1 MRRVLTHACVAVMC
15 CVAAPAQTQEV
26 FLTPSTRSVS
36 QVFGY
41 TAAFDGQTAIVGAT
55 FEVVLGR
62 ANAGAAYVYQQV
74 GGLWTQVAKITH
86 SAPALNDFL
95 SGAIAVDGDYIFVGV
110 DGDDTAA
117 GVDAGATLVYE
128 RIGGVWTLVATLAP
142 LDPQAGQR
150 FGAAIALAG
159 ERAVISAPLTAHS
172 GFDFPGAV
180 YVFDRLDGVWQ
191 QTAMLTAPDA
201 AEFDS
206 LGTALALDDSRIV
219 VAGPFI
225 DAGGISD
232 SGAVYV
238 FETTADGGWEAAP
251 RLVSPT
257 PLVDAEFGTDIAL
270 SGGRLLI
277 GEPNADSEG
286 VDRSGAAYVFESDGS
301 QWQHAATLAHPEP
314 GVSDLFGISVAM
326 DGNTALVG
334 AYLDDTAIGAGGG
347 SAYRYTS
354 DGTQWADPTE
364 LLPATQA
371 QAGELFGWVVRMRGD
386 RALITLPFDNL
397 NQGAAYIFS
406 GLGAGCEGDID
417 GDGQVNL
424 SDLGVV
430 LADFGMTGSGLEGD
444 VDSDGDVDL
453 SDLGVVL
460 ASWGGCE

>member
-1 MRRVLTHACVAVMC
+1 MRRILLHVCVVVTC
-15 CVAAPAQTQEV
+15 CVHAQAQTQEA
-26 FLTPSTRSVS
+26 FLTPSTRSTS
-36 QVFGY
+36 QIFGY
-41 TAAFDGQTAIVGAT
+41 TAAFDGQTAVIGAT

-62 ANAGAAYVYQQV
+62 ENAGAAYVYQQV
-74 GGLWTQVAKITH
+74 SGLWTQVAKITH
-86 SAPALNDFL
+86 SAPAANDFL
-95 SGAIAVDGDYIFVGV
+95 SGSIAVDGDYIFVGV

-117 GVDAGATLVYE
+117 GVDAGSTLVYE
-128 RIGGVWTLVATLAP
+128 RIGGVWTLVTTLAP
-142 LDPQAGQR
+142 AEPQAGQR
-150 FGAAIALAG
+150 FGAAIAIAG

-180 YVFDRLDGVWQ
+180 YVFDRIGGVWQ
-191 QTAMLTAPDA
+191 QSAMLTAPDA

-206 LGTALALDDSRIV
+206 LGTALALDDTRIV
-219 VAGPFI
+219 VAGPFV
-225 DAGGISD
+225 DAGGIND

-238 FETTADGGWEAAP
+238 FEAIADGGWEAAP
-251 RLVSPT
+251 RLESPT
-257 PLVDAEFGTDIAL
+257 PLADGEFGTDIAF

-277 GEPNADSEG
+277 GEPNADSAG
-286 VDRSGAAYVFESDGS
+286 VDRSGAAYVFELNGA
-301 QWQHAATLAHPEP
+301 WQHTATLTHPEP
-314 GVSDLFGISVAM
+314 GATDLFGISVSL

-334 AYLDDTAIGAGGG
+334 AYLDGTVIGAGGG
-347 SAYRYTS
+347 SAYRYTF
-354 DGTQWADPTE
+354 DGTQWTNPTE

-397 NQGAAYIFS
+397 NQGAAYIFT

-430 LADFGMTGSGLEGD
+430 LADFGLTGSSIEGD
-444 VDSDGDVDL
+444 VDADGDVDL

-460 ASWGGCE
+460 ASWGACD